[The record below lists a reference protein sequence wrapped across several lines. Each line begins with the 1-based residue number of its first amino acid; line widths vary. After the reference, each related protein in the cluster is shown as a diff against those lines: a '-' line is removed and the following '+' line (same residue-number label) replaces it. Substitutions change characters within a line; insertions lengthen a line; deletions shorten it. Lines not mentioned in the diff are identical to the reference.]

1 MAHSRIF
8 MISQSPI
15 DPDDYISEDV
25 CYPEG
30 GDWSFVG
37 NIADYVD
44 EETDREE
51 DIQWLKEVLTNAM
64 KDKVE
69 FNDEEKSFVFKTG
82 FREEYF
88 KDKKEAFLEVVE
100 KMKSG
105 EPDWGFETQ
114 LFASAALGYINDK
127 WSFYFYDNGFFHQI
141 DSFIRNTGANVKFYI
156 GNTIDYHY

>member
-15 DPDDYISEDV
+15 DVDDYISEDV
-25 CYPEG
+25 CYPDG

-37 NIADYVD
+37 SVADWVD
-44 EETDREE
+44 GETDREE
-51 DIQWLKEVLTNAM
+51 DIQWLKDVLLGAM
-64 KDKVE
+64 GDKVE
-69 FNDEEKSFVFKTG
+69 FNDDEKSFVFKPG

-88 KDKKEAFLEVVE
+88 KQKKQNFLEIVE

-105 EPDWGFETQ
+105 ETDWAFETQ
-114 LFASAALGYINDK
+114 LFASAAINTIADK
-127 WSFYFYDNGFFHQI
+127 WSFYFYDSGFFHQI
-141 DSFIRNTGANVKFYI
+141 DTFMRNTGPNVKFYI